1 MVNIKFIKIKIQN
14 LCNLLR
20 AFSVHLQ
27 YYRYDPS
34 RPFKAEFLRLDL
46 AEQEAWIKA
55 EEPHYNDRLYGEG
68 YLGGSYQINPFT
80 LDDHLQAP
88 EDYGVGG
95 MIASQIVGVSAERI
109 DEIEEGATLSDDEL
123 EALSIAIAEQDYHG
137 WDIHSGFYIKLRFGA
152 VFALYEGEDL
162 GQGGASFE
170 LECVFS
176 SKRKTLAYIGSKPMA
191 VLEVSNFRKRG
202 Y

>member
-1 MVNIKFIKIKIQN
+1 
-14 LCNLLR
+14 
-20 AFSVHLQ
+20 
-27 YYRYDPS
+27 
-34 RPFKAEFLRLDL
+34 
-46 AEQEAWIKA
+46 
-55 EEPHYNDRLYGEG
+55 
-68 YLGGSYQINPFT
+68 
-80 LDDHLQAP
+80 
-88 EDYGVGG
+88 
-95 MIASQIVGVSAERI
+95 
-109 DEIEEGATLSDDEL
+109 
-123 EALSIAIAEQDYHG
+123 
-137 WDIHSGFYIKLRFGA
+137 

>member
-1 MVNIKFIKIKIQN
+1 MVNIKFIRIILQN
-14 LCNLLR
+14 LRNLLR
-20 AFSVHLQ
+20 AFWVHLQ

-55 EEPHYNDRLYGEG
+55 EEPHYNESLYGEG
-68 YLGGSYQINPFT
+68 FLGSSYQINPFT

-95 MIASQIVGVSAERI
+95 MISSQLAQTSDERI
-109 DEIEEGATLSDDEL
+109 DEIEEGAALSNNEL
-123 EALSIAIAEQDYHG
+123 EALSRAIAEQDENG

-170 LECVFS
+170 LERVFS
-176 SKRKTLAYIGSKPMA
+176 SKRKALAYIGSKPMA